1 MCLFNSA
8 GLRKEPSGGA
18 GTNTFSKMQDGTSD
32 IHLAQMRELFQRSI
46 YIVTEMRVE
55 VFRPRGIQDEAK
67 LLNVRHARREGGN
80 GGVKCEWVSL
90 GIINFSERAS
100 SATVPSPVLQA
111 KPNPAMPS
119 AFDILAFAREQ
130 LRGEDDNVSETGSA
144 SKWYSPLDKLQ
155 TYGPH
160 IAECRNDWK
169 DHKSMCKALSSL
181 EKKSFAA
188 ATLVSLLPKESTLDN
203 AEFLS
208 VLLHCSG
215 IGLSSFCASTDV
227 SKTSDCND
235 AFLGYGDPHGDRDE
249 RHDGGRHET
258 LDSPPAMHAQLLL
271 LTRALGGAA
280 RKLHQGPS
288 EVLRDGL
295 SQYHMN
301 KSTRGQIMFET
312 TMTSWLDRQRPLVL
326 IPKRVKPVWVSL
338 KGEFWQGEFSDEVRK
353 SFGMPAPLP
362 ITFLIT
368 AASDTL
374 SMPMTI
380 LYGLEKLSDDDGW
393 TRKNTS
399 TIHILGAD
407 IKEVSCSPVFEEFL
421 YRPRSEDTERTGH
434 IDEGI
439 NQCANSS
446 SYAVRTYLGATR
458 PTTESVLIAWRLVVH
473 MCSNMLQSNKFENPD
488 LYIGFNSGRPRFLYI
503 LGRRPSKLLAE
514 RKLPS
519 LFTLCRCDKND
530 ARIHSLTTVASA
542 LGPAL
547 NPWGSIKGVPT
558 THSVYGFQAEN
569 G

>member
-1 MCLFNSA
+1 MWRCGITHQQARGPFDPRPDSCHHALVVLLSVLNTLATHLNICHPKNSSPHQLFSDSWAVSDSA
-8 GLRKEPSGGA
+8 GGISAAAELDPTLRL
-18 GTNTFSKMQDGTSD
+18 
-32 IHLAQMRELFQRSI
+32 LA
-46 YIVTEMRVE
+46 
-55 VFRPRGIQDEAK
+55 
-67 LLNVRHARREGGN
+67 HAEY
-80 GGVKCEWVSL
+80 L
-90 GIINFSERAS
+90 GIAVSPFTCHAVSFNPFQAS
-100 SATVPSPVLQA
+100 SH
-111 KPNPAMPS
+111 
-119 AFDILAFAREQ
+119 
-130 LRGEDDNVSETGSA
+130 
-144 SKWYSPLDKLQ
+144 LDKLQ

-169 DHKSMCKALSSL
+169 VHKSMCKALSSL
-181 EKKSFAA
+181 EKSFFAA
-188 ATLVSLLPKESTLDN
+188 ATLVSLLPKEPTLDN
-203 AEFLS
+203 CANRLIAKFLS

-235 AFLGYGDPHGDRDE
+235 AFLGYGDPDGDRDE

-258 LDSPPAMHAQLLL
+258 LDSPPAMHAQLML

-338 KGEFWQGEFSDEVRK
+338 KREFWQGEFSDEVRK

-421 YRPRSEDTERTGH
+421 YRPRSEDTERAGL

-439 NQCANSS
+439 NQCVNSS
-446 SYAVRTYLGATR
+446 SYAVRTYLGVTR

-473 MCSNMLQSNKFENPD
+473 MCSNMLQSNKFETPISI
-488 LYIGFNSGRPRFLYI
+488 LASI
-503 LGRRPSKLLAE
+503 LGPDSYIYLADDLQNFSQSVNYLVCLRYVG
-514 RKLPS
+514 RKRLGNAACC
-519 LFTLCRCDKND
+519 CRC
-530 ARIHSLTTVASA
+530 SVASA
-542 LGPAL
+542 LEPAL